1 MVEHGAV
8 VGIFKSHTEAETS
21 IKELQRAGFDM
32 KKLSIVGKD
41 YHTEEQVVGYYNVSD
56 RMKFWG
62 KQGAY
67 WGGFW
72 GLLFGSAVFVIPGVG
87 PLVMF
92 GPVIGWLVGALEG
105 AVAVGGVSALAAAQ
119 QQLAGVRDGAQIRP
133 VPCHCP
139 RDGGRGHQRQEHSA
153 DGRRDT
159 GRHPSRR
166 TRRNPGLA
174 RGVDLQ
180 RATSKAGTRI
190 LRKKRDNGR

>member
-1 MVEHGAV
+1 MADQNAV
-8 VGIFKSHTEAETS
+8 VGIFKTHTEAETS

-41 YHTEEQVVGYYNVSD
+41 YHTEEQVVGYYNVGD

-72 GLLFGSAVFVIPGVG
+72 GLLFGSAVFIIPGVG

-105 AVAVGGVSALAAAQ
+105 AVAVGGVSALAAALYSIGVPNDSSIEYETALKSDGFLVIAHATAAEVANAQ
-119 QQLAGVRDGAQIRP
+119 SILQTAGAARVDIHPGP
-133 VPCHCP
+133 
-139 RDGGRGHQRQEHSA
+139 
-153 DGRRDT
+153 T
-159 GRHPSRR
+159 GE
-166 TRRNPGLA
+166 
-174 RGVDLQ
+174 
-180 RATSKAGTRI
+180 I
-190 LRKKRDNGR
+190 LL

>member
-1 MVEHGAV
+1 MSELNAV
-8 VGIFKSHTEAETS
+8 VGIFKTHTEAETS

-72 GLLFGSAVFVIPGVG
+72 GLLFGSAVFIIPGVG

-105 AVAVGGVSALAAAQ
+105 AVAVGGVSVLAAA
-119 QQLAGVRDGAQIRP
+119 LYSIGVPENSSVEYETALKSDRFLVIAHG
-133 VPCHCP
+133 
-139 RDGGRGHQRQEHSA
+139 SA
-153 DGRRDT
+153 DEVAHAKSILMTAGATQVDI
-159 GRHPSRR
+159 HQKA
-166 TRRNPGLA
+166 PGEI
-174 RGVDLQ
+174 VV
-180 RATSKAGTRI
+180 
-190 LRKKRDNGR
+190 

>member
-1 MVEHGAV
+1 MSELNAV
-8 VGIFKSHTEAETS
+8 VGIFKTHTEAETS

-72 GLLFGSAVFVIPGVG
+72 GLLFGSAVFIIPGVG

-105 AVAVGGVSALAAAQ
+105 AVAVGGVSALAAA
-119 QQLAGVRDGAQIRP
+119 LYSIGVPNNSSLEYESALKSDSFLVIAHGSAEEVAKAKSILMTAGATQVDI
-133 VPCHCP
+133 
-139 RDGGRGHQRQEHSA
+139 HQKA
-153 DGRRDT
+153 
-159 GRHPSRR
+159 
-166 TRRNPGLA
+166 PGKI
-174 RGVDLQ
+174 VV
-180 RATSKAGTRI
+180 
-190 LRKKRDNGR
+190 